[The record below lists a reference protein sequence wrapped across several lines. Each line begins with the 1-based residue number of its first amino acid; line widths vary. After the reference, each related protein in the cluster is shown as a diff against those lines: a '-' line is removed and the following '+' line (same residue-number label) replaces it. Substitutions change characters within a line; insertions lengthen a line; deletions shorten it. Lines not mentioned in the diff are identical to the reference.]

1 MELVIGGVGQGK
13 QAYVQKK
20 YGYSKKEMFRSPSGR
35 RNEPVFAHLEQWV
48 KESLS
53 AGQDPA
59 KELEAL
65 LLSGFDGVI
74 LCDEVGCGVVPA
86 VAEDRLWRETVGR
99 LCCRLAQ
106 QADTV
111 TRIFCGLPMSLKAP
125 HKEA

>member
-13 QAYVQKK
+13 RAYVQKK
-20 YGYSKKEMFRSPSGR
+20 YGYSEEEMFRSPAER
-35 RNEPVFAHLEQWV
+35 RDEPVFVHLEQWV
-48 KESLS
+48 KKALS
-53 AGQDPA
+53 AGRDPA